1 MDLLELAD
9 KLWRGDL
16 DVAGPP
22 WPEHPGNEKAV
33 NPFVPRGELVEIGQG
48 TAFVNSFANVS
59 AFETTE
65 GLVCV
70 DSGAPFSAADIH
82 RMIRA
87 WSPARLDTTIFS
99 HGHIDHVL
107 GMGPFEQDARDKGW
121 APPRVVAHE
130 NVPAR
135 FDRYKLTARYNSAIN
150 SRQFGVPVPW
160 PTEYR
165 YPDETYRDQVEIEV
179 GASASSSIMRGAR
192 RTTTPGRG
200 SPAGGLSARAI

>member
-9 KLWRGDL
+9 RLWSGDL

-22 WPEHPGNEKAV
+22 SPKHPGNEKAV

-107 GMGPFEQDARDKGW
+107 GMGPFEQEARDQGW
-121 APPRVVAHE
+121 DAAE
-130 NVPAR
+130 
-135 FDRYKLTARYNSAIN
+135 
-150 SRQFGVPVPW
+150 
-160 PTEYR
+160 
-165 YPDETYRDQVEIEV
+165 
-179 GASASSSIMRGAR
+179 
-192 RTTTPGRG
+192 
-200 SPAGGLSARAI
+200 GGGP